1 MALFK
6 VFRGKRTD
14 LDQVD
19 KTDGHAYFCTD
30 DGSFW
35 IDYTDEEGQ
44 LKRKQVNEEDLKSK
58 SSIINLENGAEIGTI
73 EIKDIE
79 QESYTT
85 PGGIASGVGAV
96 ALTGQRGDK
105 DPSKLDPNED
115 RISEARGL
123 QSFVQGPG
131 NLSAGDWTATFGKD
145 NITSQRN
152 AFTAGGKNF
161 TGWSEETWNKI
172 YTYYIAGIYC
182 PIYTVISEQNVIL
195 DFEAADKGGFAS
207 YKDISTGVSAG
218 SFRPTDAA
226 SELPVLNDQYQSWED
241 VKNTADYKAS
251 KYVWLAT
258 FGDNNINVGESN
270 LVGGGY
276 NTVIGRRN
284 IVGGYNNK
292 LNGYYSIVGGL
303 ENTVNTNSAETAG
316 KNNTVSGSCHI
327 TNGRNNTV
335 SGEGNLTTGKD
346 NSNLGYQ
353 GTIHGVGLEIKEGHT
368 AQTVLGYYNDNKSNT
383 LLEIG
388 YGNDHRDRKN
398 IFEVYNDGTV
408 KTEQGTLSTQE
419 YVNETVAAP
428 KTKLNIGRNNTD
440 INAVDSLTVGTHSLN
455 RGYQSAAIGYDAYI
469 GYDSSGNA
477 TSKQP
482 TSAVALNWSR
492 ANGDYCLSAGY
503 DTEVNHNYS
512 AALNN
517 KTKTGAS
524 SQTAIGS
531 YNAAKTTTAFEVGN
545 GSASKRKNAFEV
557 LKAGG
562 FNSYGDSTI
571 DGNLLVNG
579 VSFNNKLDKIETA
592 ITSTTTLRSYI
603 INRDGSQGIEDVAYN
618 PDGWAIARYNGGGQ
632 LSTVIPTSSNHCVNK
647 KYIDGKL
654 PSGIT
659 TSSKKYTDIDSYS
672 SRLICNGIYDLVD
685 KETAIVEKVEGN
697 TAVVENIFENTKFK
711 GVQLSGKNIAY
722 TLEDRT
728 LITVDKNSD
737 LTVADWHFRENGFY
751 LGTSGNDRV
760 YDNKINSYS
769 FDGNSLSASCV
780 SSFYGIGF
788 PIKVKGGELI
798 TISFENLSANTRISF
813 REFIDSTTP
822 NGSQSART
830 VSPFSIQLGA
840 NTEWLLLT
848 VQPTAANVDISV
860 SNIQIEYGNA
870 ATEFEPYTQKDT
882 EFTFDD
888 YIELGKY
895 DYLLPQENKIVRKT
909 KEFILDGSNVDWM
922 NPSIIGAKIKDFDI
936 ESGKDGIIMTGIYD
950 TFVEDTFDYEL
961 KSNEYTIYN
970 GNYIAIGKLHA
981 DLRETQEYLNANPI
995 KLIYKSTEEVIEY
1008 IGCPKL
1014 YSIKNGVNEVL
1025 ICDNTEIL
1033 PTITTTYKI
1042 IENPNYVPT
1051 VSYVQNE
1058 LATKLDKLGGV
1069 ITGDLVIEGKTNLA
1083 LGALVSKKG
1092 DTTYGLTYDGESFK
1106 LGEGTLGENG
1116 FTFNEGEGLP
1126 IALRSDSSKLTD
1138 GHLVS
1143 WNSGSNSL
1151 VDSGVSVSDIKE
1163 NIGYKY
1169 GITSH
1174 INNQGKSANK
1184 ISFVTAATWNSYI
1197 VYLTMRNSEGGYFLS
1212 QVFCCNGVG
1221 TVSGNN
1227 NEELIILYDESTKT
1241 YTIQGPQVMNTDGW
1255 YDNSIIVA
1263 SVLKIG

>member
-14 LDQVD
+14 LDQVN

-58 SSIINLENGAEIGTI
+58 SSTINLENGVEIGTI

-79 QESYTT
+79 QESYTI
-85 PGGIASGVGAV
+85 PGGIASGVGAI

-105 DPSKLDPNED
+105 DPSTLDPTED
-115 RISEARGL
+115 RISEASGL

-131 NLSAGDWTATFGKD
+131 NLAAGDW
-145 NITSQRN
+145 
-152 AFTAGGKNF
+152 
-161 TGWSEETWNKI
+161 
-172 YTYYIAGIYC
+172 
-182 PIYTVISEQNVIL
+182 
-195 DFEAADKGGFAS
+195 
-207 YKDISTGVSAG
+207 
-218 SFRPTDAA
+218 SF
-226 SELPVLNDQYQSWED
+226 V
-241 VKNTADYKAS
+241 
-251 KYVWLAT
+251 
-258 FGDNNINVGESN
+258 
-270 LVGGGY
+270 
-276 NTVIGRRN
+276 
-284 IVGGYNNK
+284 
-292 LNGYYSIVGGL
+292 
-303 ENTVNTNSAETAG
+303 
-316 KNNTVSGSCHI
+316 
-327 TNGRNNTV
+327 
-335 SGEGNLTTGKD
+335 TGKD
-346 NSNLGYQ
+346 NTVYGNRAFVSGGANKIQKKDTNGNLLEEKTNVGRFNAIFGNNNTFTSTNSLREANLIAGGSNIVDTERSIVVGYNNNVKGSFDAVFGQ
-353 GTIHGVGLEIKEGHT
+353 GNIADANRSIIGGYLNTVNGGGHLVNGEGNTAGGIDNFTTGANNTNEGWYSATIGKHLIVGKGNT
-368 AQTVLGYYNDNKSNT
+368 TQTVLGQYNNNKNNT
-383 LLEIG
+383 ILEIG
-388 YGNDHRDRKN
+388 WGSEEAPKN
-398 IFEVYNDGTV
+398 VFEVYKDGVV
-408 KTEQGTLSTQE
+408 KIGTETASTQE
-419 YVNETVAAP
+419 WVKNYIPQNFSVGISNYV
-428 KTKLNIGRNNTD
+428 
-440 INAVDSLTVGTHSLN
+440 
-455 RGYQSAAIGYDAYI
+455 
-469 GYDSSGNA
+469 
-477 TSKQP
+477 
-482 TSAVALNWSR
+482 
-492 ANGDYCLSAGY
+492 NGDYCFVAGHTNKIGENIIPGETYSAKVSGG
-503 DTEVNHNYS
+503 VALNYS
-512 AALNN
+512 FVDADYAFAANYGAN
-517 KTKTGAS
+517 AKYQNSAAFGYWTKTGTRN
-524 SQTAIGS
+524 QTVLGS
-531 YNAAKTTTAFEVGN
+531 YNAAKSTTAFEVGN
-545 GSASKRKNAFEV
+545 GSASERKNAFEV

-632 LSTVIPTSSNHCVNK
+632 LSTVTPTSDNHCVNK

-654 PSGIT
+654 PSGIA
-659 TSSKKYTDIDSYS
+659 TSSKKYTDTDSYS
-672 SRLICNGIYDLVD
+672 SRLICNGIYDLVE

-822 NGSQSART
+822 NGSQSARAT
-830 VSPFSIQLGA
+830 SPFSIQLGA
-840 NTEWLLLT
+840 STEWLLLT

-860 SNIQIEYGNA
+860 SNIQIEYGNT

-922 NPSIIGAKIKDFDI
+922 NPNMIGAKIEDFDV

-950 TFVEDTFDYEL
+950 TFVEDTFDHEW

-981 DLRETQEYLNANPI
+981 DLREIQEYLNANPI
-995 KLIYKSTEEVIEY
+995 KLIYKSTEEIVENID
-1008 IGCPKL
+1008 CPKL
-1014 YSIKNGVNEVL
+1014 YTVKNGINEVL
-1025 ICDNTEIL
+1025 VCDNTEVL

-1106 LGEGTLGENG
+1106 LGEGILGENG

-1169 GITSH
+1169 GITPH
-1174 INNQGKSANK
+1174 TNNQGKNSNK

-1241 YTIQGPQVMNTDGW
+1241 YTIQGPQVINTDGW
-1255 YDNSIIVA
+1255 YDNTITVA